1 MRRELRY
8 SRCATTMVELPPP
21 PPPPPDDAPKG
32 VSWAPHVRSPPLFRR
47 RKASGVPP
55 RPPPP
60 RRRRGGGGACC
71 RPATVGLGVSAALY
85 VVVFVALLSRD
96 PSYDGGAMEV
106 AVLGSM
112 GSGTVATSRRLR
124 ALGLD
129 VTHETTAGADGVVSW
144 LHALLYLPPLAGNA
158 TDPLCAGSLRNAWHP
173 QLVFAETRRACGEER
188 AATVRGGAGR
198 RAAAC
203 WRDACPRRAPRWRG
217 CAAASACPVRFAAKP
232 VVLVRHPL
240 RTVESLVA
248 GFCRGDARFAADSA
262 GEPPN
267 QLKAA
272 ARLLAGLDEA
282 ALGRESCALGFAR
295 YWRAYY
301 AALEPLVAAGAALV
315 RAEDDD
321 YACAIVAA
329 VAARAPPAPRLD
341 RAAAA
346 CGSDGA
352 MRLARTWVH
361 RLRGA
366 FEAAGEDGPLRDHE
380 NRRNGGGVRATWR
393 AIGDAD
399 RDLAVDMLRLA
410 KAFGY
415 VATADKSADGV
426 G

>member
-1 MRRELRY
+1 MR
-8 SRCATTMVELPPP
+8 STATTTTIAAAVLLR
-21 PPPPPDDAPKG
+21 AC
-32 VSWAPHVRSPPLFRR
+32 VSLHGYSGE
-47 RKASGVPP
+47 GVPP
-55 RPPPP
+55 MYGDFEAQRHW
-60 RRRRGGGGACC
+60 
-71 RPATVGLGVSAALY
+71 
-85 VVVFVALLSRD
+85 
-96 PSYDGGAMEV
+96 MEV
-106 AVLGSM
+106 
-112 GSGTVATSRRLR
+112 TVNLPAERWYVHGPDNDLQYW
-124 ALGLD
+124 GLD
-129 VTHETTAGADGVVSW
+129 
-144 LHALLYLPPLAGNA
+144 YPPLSAHFSWAVGRLA
-158 TDPLCAGSLRNAWHP
+158 QAWHP
-173 QLVFAETRRACGEER
+173 QLVFAEARRACGEER

-329 VAARAPPAPRLD
+329 VAARA
-341 RAAAA
+341 
-346 CGSDGA
+346 
-352 MRLARTWVH
+352 
-361 RLRGA
+361 
-366 FEAAGEDGPLRDHE
+366 
-380 NRRNGGGVRATWR
+380 
-393 AIGDAD
+393 
-399 RDLAVDMLRLA
+399 
-410 KAFGY
+410 
-415 VATADKSADGV
+415 
-426 G
+426 